1 VENWVFTIQA
11 MEHALENGGTFLS
24 ALLSMAFIRGVIGFF
39 SHVVYSGVIGAA
51 VGWAAVTGPGNLG
64 RRVGAVVLAWLLM
77 VGLHMWSNWTTT
89 AGAAGLYVVSM
100 VLGLVV
106 FIVVYRTVARWH
118 PEEH

>member
-1 VENWVFTIQA
+1 
-11 MEHALENGGTFLS
+11 
-24 ALLSMAFIRGVIGFF
+24 
-39 SHVVYSGVIGAA
+39 
-51 VGWAAVTGPGNLG
+51 
-64 RRVGAVVLAWLLM
+64 M

-106 FIVVYRTVARWH
+106 FIVVYLTVARRH